1 MFIASIVSISICQ
14 PHYRYERIAGTVQG
28 VTAASAQVESYFRT
42 VISQVCSVKMILTA
56 AHREKLTSADLSR

>member
-1 MFIASIVSISICQ
+1 MYQPTIRVNHYQHECIV
-14 PHYRYERIAGTVQG
+14 GTAQG
-28 VTAASAQVESYFRT
+28 VAVASAQVESYFRS